1 MADSTSLA
9 AGGFLA
15 VSGAF
20 LDGRV
25 GAASLAAAGAAP
37 REHRGGHLAAARQL
51 EAGGRSEVGQRGIGS
66 PASAPDS

>member
-51 EAGGRSEVGQRGIGS
+51 EAGRGSEV
-66 PASAPDS
+66 

>member
-1 MADSTSLA
+1 MAGSSSLA

-37 REHRGGHLAAARQL
+37 REHRGGHLAAIVTGLKGVIQITLNGKQTLR
-51 EAGGRSEVGQRGIGS
+51 V
-66 PASAPDS
+66 